1 MRGSNRIIR
10 MWWKKNYFN
19 NEISFVFVLI
29 TGYVCPRKKVTRT
42 KVNYERNEQMNG
54 QKLGEKEPKRA
65 YVHCK
70 NVYVTTTNLANAWFI
85 AFSIWLRDVYEIRK
99 SLFCQLSLFKFGLC
113 LIKNQTYFFSPMY
126 IIYWVFVF
134 SVFSWPPSLSTFD
147 MNSWNCIIRWM
158 CFLTARQWNA
168 TQMNITIFKTHS
180 PFFCCLC
187 FFRKIRWWWKKN
199 ERNNNTTHKH
209 LHTSF
214 TFCVAHVSG
223 EFNMPKTADKR
234 TKPKTTRAH
243 THIHKP

>member
-1 MRGSNRIIR
+1 MFTSQRQTWQTLDSLHFRVGSETYMKFVSLFFANSLSLQIR
-10 MWWKKNYFN
+10 ALFN
-19 NEISFVFVLI
+19 
-29 TGYVCPRKKVTRT
+29 
-42 KVNYERNEQMNG
+42 
-54 QKLGEKEPKRA
+54 KEP
-65 YVHCK
+65 
-70 NVYVTTTNLANAWFI
+70 NI
-85 AFSIWLRDVYEIRK
+85 
-99 SLFCQLSLFKFGLC
+99 
-113 LIKNQTYFFSPMY
+113 FFSPMY

-199 ERNNNTTHKH
+199 ERNNNITHKH

-223 EFNMPKTADKR
+223 EFNMPKKADKR